1 MTIIKQTEK
10 TIPITI
16 IKEIEKT
23 TPTTLVNKKI
33 NRNFYRKIIKKN

>member
-23 TPTTLVNKKI
+23 TPTTLVNIK
-33 NRNFYRKIIKKN
+33 NFVLFLEGTI